1 MTVKSFNQGQQ
12 FRPRMAFLRK
22 IEPLIMEMQ
31 DPGTGIKTQTQR
43 LMITT
48 IPHAMTGND
57 VLEWLIH
64 RLQVTDEEG
73 SLLGNLLVKL
83 GYIYPLQEPKN
94 LVLKPDNSL
103 YRFQTPYFWP
113 SQEWPAEDTDYAIYL
128 AKKNIRK
135 KGMLEEYEKENYNLL
150 NKKINHKWDFII
162 MQAKEQYRAGKER
175 KKADRFVLD
184 CQERAYWLVHR
195 PEPGSLDALDYGINR
210 ATDPNVNKVEQRKTY
225 DSYRREIMYYQQAL
239 VRSRVKSSVS
249 LGGILKYC
257 EQYFTHDPIMSG
269 CLPSNPWITDD
280 TMIWELNTPMVENP
294 TKLRVERWTFSFR
307 ELMRDPRGRQNFEL
321 FLKKEFSGEN
331 LAFWEACEDLKYG
344 EQSKVKVK
352 AEEIYKT
359 FLAQGA
365 RRWINI
371 DGRTMEI
378 TVKGLQNPHRYVL
391 DAAQTHI
398 YMLMKKDSYPR
409 FLKSPIY
416 KETQNKALVPEET
429 KQKSNFPFM
438 RRQRRSSPSPV
449 VLRQLEEEARAR
461 AAASTKVV
469 DITQICRFTAPVPN
483 LTVYTGSCHSPS
495 LSSMDPGNGDLSFY
509 SPRYASLPNCAAC
522 SSPISVALDTNP
534 ALEGRWEPSNA
545 APNQL
550 PLVAESI
557 ESSFGSKPDSCNQR
571 PVSAETKAS
580 PKSKMTLSFSRFL
593 KRGCANSPVF
603 ATLSPTCISLSNGKI
618 QPLNSDEKQTKQKP
632 RRVSNFFQIKVD
644 IPSECRIYPI
654 DSEEENEDSQH
665 SGKDSTKEVI
675 CPWENVVE
683 ENKAG

>member
-210 ATDPNVNKVEQRKTY
+210 ATDPNVNKRKTY

-469 DITQICRFTAPVPN
+469 DITQVMSKLDRRHQLKQEPV
-483 LTVYTGSCHSPS
+483 
-495 LSSMDPGNGDLSFY
+495 
-509 SPRYASLPNCAAC
+509 
-522 SSPISVALDTNP
+522 
-534 ALEGRWEPSNA
+534 
-545 APNQL
+545 
-550 PLVAESI
+550 
-557 ESSFGSKPDSCNQR
+557 R
-571 PVSAETKAS
+571 PEA
-580 PKSKMTLSFSRFL
+580 
-593 KRGCANSPVF
+593 
-603 ATLSPTCISLSNGKI
+603 
-618 QPLNSDEKQTKQKP
+618 Q
-632 RRVSNFFQIKVD
+632 
-644 IPSECRIYPI
+644 
-654 DSEEENEDSQH
+654 
-665 SGKDSTKEVI
+665 
-675 CPWENVVE
+675 
-683 ENKAG
+683 